1 MEIVHRDVSPGNI
14 LVSARG
20 EVKLS
25 DFGIAKAE
33 GRMSR
38 TEVGMIKGNVSFMS
52 PEQARGEPVDLRSDL
67 FSAAVVL
74 YYCLT
79 AQFLY
84 QDETMFNRLVRAAI
98 GPAIDRVQ
106 PARRRCRRSPPTCS
120 GRRWR
125 SKPAS
130 VTRARASSPAIS
142 PVTSPPAAPSSPT

>member
-1 MEIVHRDVSPGNI
+1 M
-14 LVSARG
+14 
-20 EVKLS
+20 KLS

-52 PEQARGEPVDLRSDL
+52 PEQARGEAVDLRSDL

-98 GPAIDRVQ
+98 GPASHRVQ
-106 PARRRCRRSPPTCS
+106 PARRAAADRRRRPQEGAGA
-120 GRRWR
+120 GRR
-125 SKPAS
+125 AS
-130 VTRARASSPAIS
+130 VTRPRASSRAIS
-142 PVTSPPAAPSSPT
+142 PATSPPAAPSSPT